1 MQSHIDNLMSMIK
14 AQPVAKSGAE
24 LSVKLVALK
33 DDDDIESYLITFERI
48 MAAHK
53 VGKER
58 WPHYLAPQLAGKALL
73 AFAALSITEVGE
85 YEAIKDAILIR
96 YNINEE
102 AYRNRFRT
110 EKRKDGETNREFSV
124 RLMDLLQK
132 WTKGKTSVDE
142 IQQVI
147 GMEQFLN
154 SLPLEKRLWLVE
166 RKPGSCIAAGELVD
180 ETRRSVAEG
189 KLPGSEYP
197 TSVKKLCSVL
207 TAIRVVMLKKTVEE
221 RRKIW
226 VADRQDQACAGA
238 MFSRETVRRGRK
250 EEQKV
255 FRQGM
260 IEGKM
265 VKVLLDT
272 GCSRMMVRRN
282 LVPEH
287 KLIEGKGVAIRCA
300 HGDTTFYPLAEIGVE
315 ISGRNFKVEAAV
327 ADNLPVQLLLGTD
340 VPQLFKLLGREE
352 PELANVDDAL
362 VGDDKG

>member
-102 AYRNRFRT
+102 AYRSTFRT

-180 ETRRSVAEG
+180 EFEQTRRSVAEG

-197 TSVKKLCSVL
+197 TSVKKAVQCAYCDKSGH
-207 TAIRVVMLKKTVEE
+207 VEE
-221 RRKIW
+221 DCRRKKEDMGGQI
-226 VADRQDQACAGA
+226 VRTKHACE
-238 MFSRETVRRGRK
+238 M
-250 EEQKV
+250 
-255 FRQGM
+255 
-260 IEGKM
+260 
-265 VKVLLDT
+265 
-272 GCSRMMVRRN
+272 
-282 LVPEH
+282 
-287 KLIEGKGVAIRCA
+287 
-300 HGDTTFYPLAEIGVE
+300 
-315 ISGRNFKVEAAV
+315 
-327 ADNLPVQLLLGTD
+327 LPVSAD
-340 VPQLFKLLGREE
+340 
-352 PELANVDDAL
+352 
-362 VGDDKG
+362 

>member
-53 VGKER
+53 VGKEW

-154 SLPLEKRLWLVE
+154 SLPL
-166 RKPGSCIAAGELVD
+166 
-180 ETRRSVAEG
+180 
-189 KLPGSEYP
+189 
-197 TSVKKLCSVL
+197 
-207 TAIRVVMLKKTVEE
+207 
-221 RRKIW
+221 
-226 VADRQDQACAGA
+226 
-238 MFSRETVRRGRK
+238 
-250 EEQKV
+250 
-255 FRQGM
+255 
-260 IEGKM
+260 
-265 VKVLLDT
+265 
-272 GCSRMMVRRN
+272 
-282 LVPEH
+282 
-287 KLIEGKGVAIRCA
+287 
-300 HGDTTFYPLAEIGVE
+300 
-315 ISGRNFKVEAAV
+315 
-327 ADNLPVQLLLGTD
+327 
-340 VPQLFKLLGREE
+340 
-352 PELANVDDAL
+352 
-362 VGDDKG
+362 